1 MPLIMLCGY
10 PCSGKSTIAALLA
23 ESLKRILTDSS
34 VIIVDEFKSNN
45 IESGKTGYDIRCDV
59 YSDSQRERE
68 FRGQHKSEVERALT
82 RSQSTVVIM
91 DAPNYIKGY
100 RYELYCLAKS
110 YKHQH
115 IVLLSDVPAETSKE
129 WNSKINRYP
138 DGLLSDMISR
148 FERPQST
155 QRWDNPLIIM
165 EPHYWGSPTLICMES
180 VISQLKQ
187 LLINV
192 TKKIKP
198 NKSTQPTVVSSSNY
212 LQNLEY
218 VTQQIVDH
226 ILHKQALGSL
236 SINLPER
243 FYSAHNQDIALKIKN
258 PDTIYTEGS
267 LARLKRRYIAVQRLK
282 FDQFNKI
289 PDNAS
294 IAANFIQFISLS
306 GDADSNETN

>member
-129 WNSKINRYP
+129 WNSK
-138 DGLLSDMISR
+138 
-148 FERPQST
+148 
-155 QRWDNPLIIM
+155 
-165 EPHYWGSPTLICMES
+165 
-180 VISQLKQ
+180 
-187 LLINV
+187 
-192 TKKIKP
+192 
-198 NKSTQPTVVSSSNY
+198 
-212 LQNLEY
+212 NLEY